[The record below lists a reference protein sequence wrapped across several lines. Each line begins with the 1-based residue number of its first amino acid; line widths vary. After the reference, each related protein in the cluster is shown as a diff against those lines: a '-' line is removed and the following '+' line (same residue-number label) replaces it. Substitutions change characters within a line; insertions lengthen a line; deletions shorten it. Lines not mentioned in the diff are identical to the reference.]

1 MKYESSEHEEELD
14 FDQMDQTEEEE
25 EFESD
30 LKNEEEEDEFDFYD
44 EFNITDDLSKEKDFS
59 VVVKLKV
66 VDRKVLNN
74 NKQLRKRN
82 LMNLKPSKESAWIK
96 MKQMKLNQVVV
107 RKMIV
112 HFLMQ
117 SKKLK
122 NKMNPV
128 LLALYL
134 KMAKCTN

>member
-66 VDRKVLNN
+66 VDRKV
-74 NKQLRKRN
+74 
-82 LMNLKPSKESAWIK
+82 
-96 MKQMKLNQVVV
+96 
-107 RKMIV
+107 
-112 HFLMQ
+112 
-117 SKKLK
+117 
-122 NKMNPV
+122 
-128 LLALYL
+128 
-134 KMAKCTN
+134 